1 MTATPPFRP
10 EPGFQVSFAPEV
22 PCTVMVWRGYHTS
35 TSFRQKNEEVLAALG
50 AYRTAKLLCDIR
62 HFLLIDSIDQVWLND
77 NWLPRALA
85 AGLRQCAIVT
95 PLYYF
100 NRVAV
105 QSVVGRIDAQILQ
118 VQYFQSAGRA
128 RRWLAGT
135 ALRSRRRQRISVAGT
150 AEAGST

>member
-1 MTATPPFRP
+1 MSAASLLRP
-10 EPGFQVSFAPEV
+10 EPDFHVSYAPEV
-22 PCTVMVWRGYHTS
+22 PCAIMVWRGYHTS
-35 TSFRQKNEEVLAALG
+35 ASFREKNEQVLAFLG

-62 HFLLIDSIDQVWLND
+62 HFLLIDSADQVWLND
-77 NWLPRALA
+77 YWLPRALA

-105 QSVVGRIDAQILQ
+105 QSVVGRIDARVLQ
-118 VQYFQSAGRA
+118 VEYFESAVRA

-135 ALRSRRRQRISVAGT
+135 KVAGERRRRRGAPPKIRRA
-150 AEAGST
+150 ST

>member
-1 MTATPPFRP
+1 MRAALPFRP
-10 EPGFQVSFAPEV
+10 EPGFHVSFAHEV

-35 TSFRQKNEEVLAALG
+35 ASFREKNEQVLAALS

-62 HFLLIDSIDQVWLND
+62 HFLLIDSVDQVWLNER
-77 NWLPRALA
+77 WLPRALA

-105 QSVVGRIDAQILQ
+105 QSVVGRIDARTLQ
-118 VQYFQSAGRA
+118 VEYFESAGRA
-128 RRWLAGT
+128 RRWLTQATRAGGRPRSSSSRT
-135 ALRSRRRQRISVAGT
+135 AKGT
-150 AEAGST
+150 ST

>member
-10 EPGFQVSFAPEV
+10 EPGFHVSFAPEV

-35 TSFRQKNEEVLAALG
+35 TSFRQKNEEVLAALS
-50 AYRTAKLLCDIR
+50 AHRTAKLLCDIR
-62 HFLLIDSIDQVWLND
+62 HFLLIDSIDQVWLNE

-85 AGLRQCAIVT
+85 AGLRQCAIIT

-118 VQYFQSAGRA
+118 VQYFESVKRA
-128 RRWLAGT
+128 RRWLARPAPQGH
-135 ALRSRRRQRISVAGT
+135 RRRRISPAAV
-150 AEAGST
+150 AGST